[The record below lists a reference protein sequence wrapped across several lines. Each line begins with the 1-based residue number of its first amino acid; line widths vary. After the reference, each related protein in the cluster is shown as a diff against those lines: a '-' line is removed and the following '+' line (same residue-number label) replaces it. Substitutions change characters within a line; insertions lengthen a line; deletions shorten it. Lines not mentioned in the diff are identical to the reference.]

1 MEIKITR
8 KVQEDGRH
16 MSQIVIPDE
25 LWRYAHIRRGLMEA
39 LSSAAFD
46 FQGSQEELRVRRP
59 NITLFSYG
67 PNMSLI
73 LAENAA
79 CLGVEKALTWM
90 SGDEEKDIQLP
101 EFPGYPW
108 IEGEF
113 VVPIP
118 SQEVPA

>member
-59 NITLFSYG
+59 NITLSRMG
-67 PNMSLI
+67 QI
-73 LAENAA
+73 
-79 CLGVEKALTWM
+79 CLSFWLKM
-90 SGDEEKDIQLP
+90 Q
-101 EFPGYPW
+101 
-108 IEGEF
+108 
-113 VVPIP
+113 
-118 SQEVPA
+118 PAWVSKRRLHG